1 MFMGGGEHLI
11 VMIGEED
18 SVFSNILFHARE
30 AEAGSLLYCRGG
42 LPWDG
47 SCDGEPWPSSG
58 IQTAL
63 RDSELPPPT
72 ARSLML
78 SKSESARK
86 RARLVTF
93 FFQTKGIPDEHI
105 VKRD

>member
-1 MFMGGGEHLI
+1 
-11 VMIGEED
+11 MIGEED
-18 SVFSNILFHARE
+18 SVLSSILFHARE

-42 LPWDG
+42 LQWDG
-47 SCDGEPWPSSG
+47 SCDGEPCPSSG

-72 ARSLML
+72 ARSFMS

-86 RARLVTF
+86 RARLVIF
-93 FFQTKGIPDEHI
+93 CFQTKSIPDEHKI
-105 VKRD
+105 DEEGDYQALSW